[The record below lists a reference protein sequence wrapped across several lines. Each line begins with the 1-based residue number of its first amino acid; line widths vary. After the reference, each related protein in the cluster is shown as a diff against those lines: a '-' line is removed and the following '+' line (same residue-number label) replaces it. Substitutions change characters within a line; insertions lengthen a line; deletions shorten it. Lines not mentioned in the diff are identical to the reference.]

1 MSYDQHG
8 KHSTWEFGVQSVERG
23 LARLPAHVLTM
34 GLPFYSR
41 SVKDGDWKTYEELVK
56 TFPKKCV
63 GFGVRGLVFSRVWGV
78 GFFVKFRFAA
88 YRCHETL
95 LMLRARNFER
105 VVKETV
111 QMGE

>member
-23 LARLPAHVLTM
+23 LAKLPAHVLTM

-56 TFPKKCV
+56 TFPKKCE
-63 GFGVRGLVFSRVWGV
+63 GFRIQSFRGW
-78 GFFVKFRFAA
+78 FFAHVLFCDASVVIRRF
-88 YRCHETL
+88 
-95 LMLRARNFER
+95 
-105 VVKETV
+105 
-111 QMGE
+111 